1 MAVTVNNNRSTV
13 IRADGTVWSVG
24 TATAKEIGS
33 YNEFTGKGG
42 TLGNFKLVSSEY
54 PVQVGQ
60 EDVDSLYLGRVA
72 KAGYSENELFDT
84 IDQLS
89 GSMPKL
95 KGSTR
100 AGHAD
105 GTGVTEIAGETL
117 KIYLTETDTTSA
129 IQRFLIPGFNT
140 RVRTYGVQSTD
151 TAVAYDE
158 AIHDLAISDF
168 EYLSSNPS
176 VVTVE
181 YNADTNSLDVKPVV
195 GAFGIATIL
204 IRHIATNTSRVL
216 RVEVV
221 PQVDG
226 LSPRLTAPKVAYG
239 TNNIDGKGGFAIAL
253 KADGTVWAWGDNSWS
268 QLGDGIYTR
277 DTVTTVYDC
286 SVAPLNNAENYEY
299 SPIQVR
305 GVDGVGYLKNIID
318 IAAGDGFAVALDAEG
333 HVYTWG
339 YNGDGRLGIGTNA
352 WKKET
357 WHSGYNNSHIFD
369 YWTWYNHYAAYPVQV
384 LGGMQG
390 EEYLSNIVAISAG
403 TDHVLALDGAGNV
416 WAWGSNNLSQIGSYR
431 SGTARPVVANGYGGN
446 SYGYNIYST
455 PTRVEKS
462 GLVNNN
468 EDANKQYLTGVV
480 EIAAGRG
487 FSSALMADGT
497 MMTWGA
503 FYSCLLYTS
512 DAADE

>member
-1 MAVTVNNNRSTV
+1 MC
-13 IRADGTVWSVG
+13 IR
-24 TATAKEIGS
+24 
-33 YNEFTGKGG
+33 
-42 TLGNFKLVSSEY
+42 
-54 PVQVGQ
+54 
-60 EDVDSLYLGRVA
+60 DS
-72 KAGYSENELFDT
+72 
-84 IDQLS
+84 
-89 GSMPKL
+89 
-95 KGSTR
+95 
-100 AGHAD
+100 
-105 GTGVTEIAGETL
+105 
-117 KIYLTETDTTSA
+117 
-129 IQRFLIPGFNT
+129 
-140 RVRTYGVQSTD
+140 
-151 TAVAYDE
+151 
-158 AIHDLAISDF
+158 
-168 EYLSSNPS
+168 LSSNPS

-468 EDANKQYLTGVV
+468 EDANKQYLTLSL
-480 EIAAGRG
+480 IHI
-487 FSSALMADGT
+487 
-497 MMTWGA
+497 
-503 FYSCLLYTS
+503 
-512 DAADE
+512 